1 MNSSNI
7 YPQMLTIEA
16 AHEMSREKL
25 YQAVMMDPHTGAQLS
40 TDEIVAMCD
49 ELIDEHEK
57 AGYPVF

>member
-1 MNSSNI
+1 
-7 YPQMLTIEA
+7 MLTIEA

-49 ELIDEHEK
+49 ELIEAHEK
-57 AGYPVF
+57 AGYPIF